1 MHHHHRQH
9 SHRHHSQ
16 PAAARWLD
24 SRTRPSRADDGACGG
39 GGGSSFV
46 YMAPEF
52 LRDGTKSEKC
62 DVYSFACCLAE
73 ILTGAFDTRVCR
85 ASCVVCVVWRV
96 CRVVSYVSCVV
107 LMCVRVCVCV
117 CV

>member
-1 MHHHHRQH
+1 M
-9 SHRHHSQ
+9 
-16 PAAARWLD
+16 L
-24 SRTRPSRADDGACGG
+24 TMGACGGGGGGG

-73 ILTGAFDTRVCR
+73 ILTGAFDTRVSCVSC
-85 ASCVVCVVWRV
+85 ASCVVC
-96 CRVVSYVSCVV
+96 CVVSF
-107 LMCVRVCVCV
+107 
-117 CV
+117 